1 MIFFYSTS
9 YQKTDGLKSPKDWIE
24 FVMNDFKWEPFDAR
38 KQKTVIFYFF
48 FKFSFYLV
56 FYLSFF
62 NSILWKSVGSA
73 QNAQGYEK

>member
-38 KQKTVIFYFF
+38 KQKTVL
-48 FKFSFYLV
+48 FSCE
-56 FYLSFF
+56 SFISF
-62 NSILWKSVGSA
+62 
-73 QNAQGYEK
+73 